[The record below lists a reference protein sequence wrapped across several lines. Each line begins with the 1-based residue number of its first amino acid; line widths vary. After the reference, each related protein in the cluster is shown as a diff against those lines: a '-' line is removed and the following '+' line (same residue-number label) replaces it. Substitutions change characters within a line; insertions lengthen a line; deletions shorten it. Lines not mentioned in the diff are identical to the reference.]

1 LLQDLRFG
9 LKLLLKERAFTVAA
23 LLTLA
28 LCIGANTAAL
38 ALVLSAIGIY
48 GVLAYSVSQRIRE
61 FGIRVA
67 LGAGAR
73 EVLGMVLGHG
83 LKLAAVSL
91 FAGSAAALAL
101 TRLMSTLLYG
111 VQPADPEVFVLVAV
125 LLLLVSTAASFIPS
139 LRALRIRPAE
149 ALRHE

>member
-1 LLQDLRFG
+1 MP
-9 LKLLLKERAFTVAA
+9 ERVASSMLNRRA
-23 LLTLA
+23 A
-28 LCIGANTAAL
+28 MVLCLIFAAL

-83 LKLAAVSL
+83 LRLAAVSL
-91 FAGSAAALAL
+91 VAGSAAALAL

-111 VQPADPEVFVLVAV
+111 VKPADPEVFVLVAI
-125 LLLLVSTAASFIPS
+125 LLLLVSAAASLIPS
-139 LRALRIRPAE
+139 ARALRIRPAE
-149 ALRHE
+149 ALRYE